1 MCRNAFKT
9 SIMLVIW
16 VMIVKTEKGIL
27 AIWKAIKVKFVAW
40 MASKVAARRVEMMWQ
55 IAQWWK

>member
-1 MCRNAFKT
+1 
-9 SIMLVIW
+9 MLVIW